1 MKNLLN
7 KENRNIVADNIPV
20 ALFRVE
26 FDGEAA
32 HISNSVCGTTTT
44 KDSRE
49 AHESGC
55 LAGGVGKNTS
65 RGNV

>member
-1 MKNLLN
+1 MRNLLN
-7 KENRNIVADNIPV
+7 EEDRDVVAHKVPI

-32 HISNSVCGTTTT
+32 HISDSVCGTTAT

-49 AHESGC
+49 AHENGC
-55 LAGGVGKNTS
+55 LAGGVGEDTS
-65 RGNV
+65 GADV

>member
-1 MKNLLN
+1 MENLLD
-7 KENRNIVADNIPV
+7 EEDRNVVADKVPV

-32 HISNSVCGTTTT
+32 HISDSVCGTTAT

-65 RGNV
+65 RGDV